1 MTINNSEKSKELTL
15 FSGWNN
21 LNLTV
26 STNFLSEDEKRA
38 FEIVSK
44 KLSRNAIAAI
54 DLTITLNNGT
64 EFKAKVH
71 DWESDDELVVYDEG
85 EGGIH

>member
-1 MTINNSEKSKELTL
+1 MTNENSEKSNELTL

-26 STNFLSEDEKRA
+26 STNFLSEDEKKA
-38 FEIVSK
+38 FEIVSRT
-44 KLSRNAIAAI
+44 LSRDAIAAI
-54 DLTITLNNGT
+54 DLTIRLNNGA
-64 EFKAKVH
+64 EIKAKVH
-71 DWESDDELVVYDEG
+71 EWESDDNLAVYDEG